1 VSSPAA
7 RRAVKRCCVFCV
19 AALVATTLVG
29 CAGGTV
35 STTLVVLFDS
45 PTATAARAAVRQ
57 TCGSLPGISV
67 VPPRSKDVNVYF
79 DIEHATNI
87 QVNALASCINTL
99 NEQQPKLGIRSYSI
113 NDGTDS

>member
-1 VSSPAA
+1 M
-7 RRAVKRCCVFCV
+7 RRAVALVFV
-19 AALVATTLVG
+19 AAPVTLALVG

-35 STTLVVLFDS
+35 STTLVVQFDS

-57 TCGSLPGISV
+57 TCGSLPGISL
-67 VPPRSKDVNVYF
+67 VPPRSMDVNVYF

-87 QVNALASCINTL
+87 QTNALASCINTL
-99 NEQQPKLGIRSYSI
+99 SQQQPKLGIRGYSI